1 MTSFMLSHF
10 SYVLF
15 MQLLSQG
22 SADVPALLVEMAR
35 AREAATTIEV
45 ARVAAMLTVEASALE
60 AIAARHSAAFN
71 LGDAEDLAALVEDR
85 ATLAGREALERASR
99 EEVEN
104 AVTLVSAREDAEGL
118 V

>member
-1 MTSFMLSHF
+1 LGPVRIPMTSFMLSHF

-45 ARVAAMLTVEASALE
+45 ARVAAISP
-60 AIAARHSAAFN
+60 
-71 LGDAEDLAALVEDR
+71 
-85 ATLAGREALERASR
+85 
-99 EEVEN
+99 
-104 AVTLVSAREDAEGL
+104 
-118 V
+118 